1 MLPVPSS
8 FPKTWRR
15 ASPAP
20 SLFLYYIGNTKHR
33 SNEYPKELQ
42 ELILSGLFQTLFS
55 LLIIHSRLSCQ
66 VLTPSRFLPL
76 FEFSG
81 LFYCSVIKV
90 LFFLYAAAFRRFQ
103 LCLLPFG
110 ASASIILS
118 KLSSFVNTFFHFF
131 CFFLEKVSYQ
141 RFFVTFCLYKIRTSD
156 SQMIETTNIFLN
168 FLFLKRR

>member
-66 VLTPSRFLPL
+66 ALTPSRFLPL

-90 LFFLYAAAFRRFQ
+90 LFSLCRRFPWVSA
-103 LCLLPFG
+103 LF
-110 ASASIILS
+110 ASLWCVSRYYLIKIIS
-118 KLSSFVNTFFHFF
+118 ACQHFFQTFFYFF
-131 CFFLEKVSYQ
+131 HPAL
-141 RFFVTFCLYKIRTSD
+141 
-156 SQMIETTNIFLN
+156 
-168 FLFLKRR
+168 